1 MLTHKSC
8 PDLALLPKL
17 RSSGGG
23 FHISVMRRRIPI
35 ASSNQTLR
43 QPTTS
48 SVDHRIKRLVL
59 ALQRQDSFVQS
70 HAFINVNE

>member
-1 MLTHKSC
+1 
-8 PDLALLPKL
+8 
-17 RSSGGG
+17 
-23 FHISVMRRRIPI
+23 MRRRIPI